1 MKVLVSAASRH
12 GATAEIARTIG
23 ETLRAAGV
31 EAVVLPPDAVTAL
44 DGYDAAVIGSGIYV
58 GHWMD
63 AAKHLLERHAAEL
76 ASRPVWLFSSG
87 PIGDPPAPVEDP
99 ADLAEMMETTHAHGH
114 RLFAGKVDT
123 AVLGLGE
130 RVILKA
136 VRVPE
141 GDFRPWDD
149 VRAWALEIAAALSGA
164 PVDPTVAG
172 DEAVL
177 DHGAP

>member
-23 ETLRAAGV
+23 ETLTEAGL
-31 EAVVLPPDAVTAL
+31 EAVAIPPDAVTTL
-44 DGYDAAVIGSGIYV
+44 DGYDAAVIGSGVYV

-63 AAKHLLERHAAEL
+63 AAKNLVERYAGEL

-87 PIGDPPAPVEDP
+87 PIGEPPKPEEDP
-99 ADLAEMMETTHAHGH
+99 TDLAEIMAATHARGH

-123 AVLGLGE
+123 AILGLGE

-136 VRVPE
+136 VRAPD

-149 VRAWALEIAAALSGA
+149 VREWARGIAAELTGGGT
-164 PVDPTVAG
+164 PTG
-172 DEAVL
+172 
-177 DHGAP
+177 G

>member
-23 ETLRAAGV
+23 ETLTEAGL
-31 EAVVLPPDAVTAL
+31 EAVAIPPDAVTTL
-44 DGYDAAVIGSGIYV
+44 DGYDAAVIGSGVYV

-63 AAKHLLERHAAEL
+63 AAKNLVERYAGEL

-87 PIGDPPAPVEDP
+87 PIGEPPKPEEDP
-99 ADLAEMMETTHAHGH
+99 ADLAEIMVATHARGH

-123 AVLGLGE
+123 AILGLGE

-136 VRVPE
+136 VRAPD

-149 VRAWALEIAAALSGA
+149 VREWARGIAAELTGGGT
-164 PVDPTVAG
+164 PAG
-172 DEAVL
+172 
-177 DHGAP
+177 G

>member
-23 ETLRAAGV
+23 ETLREAGLEV
-31 EAVVLPPDAVTAL
+31 AVLPPDAVTTL
-44 DGYDAAVIGSGIYV
+44 DGYDAAVLGSGIYV

-63 AAKHLLERHAAEL
+63 AAKNLVERHASAL
-76 ASRPVWLFSSG
+76 SALPVWLFSSG
-87 PIGDPPAPVEDP
+87 PIGQPPTPEEDP
-99 ADLAEMMETTHAHGH
+99 ADLSEIMAATHARGH
-114 RLFAGKVDT
+114 RLFAGKVDK
-123 AVLGLGE
+123 AILGLGE

-149 VRAWALEIAAALSGA
+149 VREWARGIAAELTGGGTPAGA
-164 PVDPTVAG
+164 
-172 DEAVL
+172 
-177 DHGAP
+177 

>member
-23 ETLRAAGV
+23 ETLTEAGL
-31 EAVVLPPDAVTAL
+31 EAVALPPDAVATL
-44 DGYDAAVIGSGIYV
+44 DGFDAAVIGSGIYV

-63 AAKHLLERHAAEL
+63 AAKHLVERHAAEL

-87 PIGDPPAPVEDP
+87 PVGDPPVPVEDP
-99 ADLAEMMETTHAHGH
+99 ADLAELVEATRARGH

-123 AVLGLGE
+123 TVLGLGE

-136 VRVPE
+136 VRASE

-149 VRAWALEIAAALSGA
+149 VREWAREIAAALTGGPAATGS
-164 PVDPTVAG
+164 
-172 DEAVL
+172 
-177 DHGAP
+177 

>member
-1 MKVLVSAASRH
+1 MKVLVTAASRH
-12 GATAEIARTIG
+12 GATAEIARAIG
-23 ETLRAAGV
+23 ETLSEAGL
-31 EAVVLPPDAVTAL
+31 EAVTCPPDAVLTL
-44 DGYDAAVIGSGIYV
+44 DGYDAAVIGSGIYI

-76 ASRPVWLFSSG
+76 ATRPVWLFSSG

-99 ADLAEMMETTHAHGH
+99 ADLAEMMEATHARGH
-114 RLFAGKVDT
+114 RLFAGKVDRD
-123 AVLGLGE
+123 ALGLGE

-141 GDFRPWDD
+141 GDFRPWDE
-149 VRAWALEIAAALSGA
+149 VRAWARDIAAALSGP
-164 PVDPTVAG
+164 PVDPALAG
-172 DEAVL
+172 DEPVL